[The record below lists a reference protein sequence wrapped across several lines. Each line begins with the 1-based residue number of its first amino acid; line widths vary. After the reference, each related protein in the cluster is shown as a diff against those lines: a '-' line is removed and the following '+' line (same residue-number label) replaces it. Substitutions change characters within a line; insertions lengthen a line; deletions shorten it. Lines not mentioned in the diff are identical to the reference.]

1 MVKILIDVTAN
12 SHSYEMLGPMTMAE
26 TLRLYYALDYMK
38 ADITKAIDDS
48 SATVSVPRGN

>member
-12 SHSYEMLGPMTMAE
+12 SHSYEMLGPMTMTE
-26 TLRLYYALDYMK
+26 TLRLYYALDFMK
-38 ADITKAIDDS
+38 AEITKAIDDS